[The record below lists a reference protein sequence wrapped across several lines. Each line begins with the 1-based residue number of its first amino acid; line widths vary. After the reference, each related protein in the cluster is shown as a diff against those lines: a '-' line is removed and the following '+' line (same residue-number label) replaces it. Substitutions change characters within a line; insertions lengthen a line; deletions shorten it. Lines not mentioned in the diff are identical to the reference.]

1 MYKCRFE
8 LVQQTKSLIVQWK
21 NFGFRIKKKKN
32 FGFESHIYQK
42 LILVLIDDK
51 RAVMRGI
58 DVCTWKFCVH

>member
-21 NFGFRIKKKKN
+21 NFGFRIKKKKI
-32 FGFESHIYQK
+32 GFESHIYQK

-51 RAVMRGI
+51 RAVMKDI
-58 DVCTWKFCVH
+58 DVCAWKFCVH